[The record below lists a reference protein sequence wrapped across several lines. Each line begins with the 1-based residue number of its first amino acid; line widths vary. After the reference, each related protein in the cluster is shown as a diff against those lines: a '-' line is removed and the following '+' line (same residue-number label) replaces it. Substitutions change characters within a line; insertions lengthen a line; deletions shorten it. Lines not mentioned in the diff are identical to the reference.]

1 MVIKQVPE
9 DLSNGTHVKNADNI
23 YIGKTTPQV
32 VVKLFREQFEK
43 DFELFLTLRWKE
55 LVSGGRMVLTF
66 AG

>member
-9 DLSNGTHVKNADNI
+9 DLSNGTYVNAGNI

-43 DFELFLTLRWKE
+43 DFELFLTLQWKE

>member
-1 MVIKQVPE
+1 M
-9 DLSNGTHVKNADNI
+9 KNADNI

-32 VVKLFREQFEK
+32 VVELFREQFEK